1 MLGIVNV
8 SSGDL
13 LCVQVDG
20 VPVMYMRPQIAE
32 GRETLIE
39 YKVLADGSIERLD
52 RALEAA
58 GYREQIDGEVVHL
71 ARPKP
76 RPRYGVQL
84 CLDLGP
90 GGRADLSLVQ
100 EQ

>member
-8 SSGDL
+8 ASGDL
-13 LCVQVDG
+13 LMVKVDG
-20 VPVMYMRPQIAE
+20 VPVLYMRPQIVDGGEA
-32 GRETLIE
+32 LFE

-52 RALEAA
+52 RGLEDAA
-58 GYREQIDGEVVHL
+58 TREHVDGEVVRF

-76 RPRYGVQL
+76 RPRIGVQL